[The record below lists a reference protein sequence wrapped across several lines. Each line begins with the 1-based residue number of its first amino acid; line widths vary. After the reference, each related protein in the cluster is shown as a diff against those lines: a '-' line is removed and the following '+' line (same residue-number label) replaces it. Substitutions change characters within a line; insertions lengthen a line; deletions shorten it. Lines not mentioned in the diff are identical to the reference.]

1 MGVGGVWRRR
11 RKKVMVE
18 IRVKQR
24 AEFVIVDDEISSMPF
39 TVCVCVIGD
48 G

>member
-1 MGVGGVWRRR
+1 
-11 RKKVMVE
+11 MVE

-39 TVCVCVIGD
+39 TVCVCDRRRLAFRFGFHRQ
-48 G
+48 

>member
-1 MGVGGVWRRR
+1 MWRR
-11 RKKVMVE
+11 RKKRKVE

-39 TVCVCVIGD
+39 TVVSETVSFPI
-48 G
+48 